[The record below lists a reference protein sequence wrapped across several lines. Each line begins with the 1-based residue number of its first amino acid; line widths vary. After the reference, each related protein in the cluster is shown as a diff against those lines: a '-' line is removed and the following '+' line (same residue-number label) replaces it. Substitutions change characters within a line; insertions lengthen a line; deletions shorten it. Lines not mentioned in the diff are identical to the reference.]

1 MNYFVHREILDEQNS
16 LYRLSFI
23 IIWLSF
29 FIDRTF
35 TRSSPDFIQNIVDT
49 GESLQQ
55 KDVDAGRL
63 RCSGSDL
70 IRINITDSD
79 HENIYSFRP
88 VNWIYNTVE
97 F

>member
-63 RCSGSDL
+63 RCSGSYL

-79 HENIYSFRP
+79 DENINSFRP
-88 VNWIYNTVE
+88 VYWIYN
-97 F
+97 

>member
-1 MNYFVHREILDEQNS
+1 MNYFVHREIRDEQ
-16 LYRLSFI
+16 LKIVY

-35 TRSSPDFIQNIVDT
+35 TRSSPDFIQNIVYT

-79 HENIYSFRP
+79 NENINSFRP
-88 VNWIYNTVE
+88 VYWIYN
-97 F
+97 

>member
-1 MNYFVHREILDEQNS
+1 MNYFVHREIRDEQ
-16 LYRLSFI
+16 LKIVY

-79 HENIYSFRP
+79 NENINSFRP
-88 VNWIYNTVE
+88 VYWIYN
-97 F
+97 

>member
-1 MNYFVHREILDEQNS
+1 MNYFVHREIRDEQ
-16 LYRLSFI
+16 LKIVY

-70 IRINITDSD
+70 IGINITDSD
-79 HENIYSFRP
+79 HENINSFRP
-88 VNWIYNTVE
+88 VNWIYN
-97 F
+97 